1 MKLLGHYEAV
11 PIRNSNRKVEVYF
24 PHFISKVFP
33 LIPINGWPF
42 LILWSTGERIADLAL
57 WVIIVETLLCAILD
71 LFYISYR
78 VISDGELKRMR
89 NGELVSKSGE
99 LYEIGKWGSPDHGGR
114 PFYRFAIKGSNE
126 NGEPFDEIYEMPP
139 ELYDKY
145 LERFSHSKFQRASHG
160 PAYLV
165 EIVYLPPLNTPEFT
179 YLEPSSK
186 LRKPNDSHIHLP
198 ISKSQV
204 VEIFYNRKLSYKCYI
219 GSGALFARW

>member
-1 MKLLGHYEAV
+1 MKLLGHYESI
-11 PIRNSNRKVEVYF
+11 PIRNSKKKVEVYF

-42 LILWSTGERIADLAL
+42 LILWSTGERIADHAL
-57 WVIIVETLLCAILD
+57 WVIIVETLLCAIGD

-89 NGELVSKSGE
+89 NGELVSKNGE
-99 LYEIGKWGSPDHGGR
+99 LYEIGQWGSPDHGGR

-145 LERFSHSKFQRASHG
+145 LKRFSHSKSQRISHG

-186 LRKPNDSHIHLP
+186 LRKPNDSHIHFP
-198 ISKSQV
+198 ISKSLV
-204 VEIFYNRKLSYKCYI
+204 VEIFYNRKLSYNCYI
-219 GSGALFARW
+219 GGGDLFARW

>member
-1 MKLLGHYEAV
+1 MKLLGHYESI
-11 PIRNSNRKVEVYF
+11 PIRNSKKKVEVYF

-42 LILWSTGERIADLAL
+42 LILWSTGERVADLAL
-57 WVIIVETLLCAILD
+57 WVIIVETLLCAIGD

-145 LERFSHSKFQRASHG
+145 LKRFSHSKSQRISHG

-165 EIVYLPPLNTPEFT
+165 EIVYLPPLNTPEFN
-179 YLEPSSK
+179 YWEPSSK
-186 LRKPNDSHIHLP
+186 LRKPNDSHIHFP
-198 ISKSQV
+198 ISKSLV
-204 VEIFYNRKLSYKCYI
+204 VEIFYNRKLSYNCYI
-219 GSGALFARW
+219 GGGDLFARW

>member
-1 MKLLGHYEAV
+1 MKLLGHYESI
-11 PIRNSNRKVEVYF
+11 PIRNSKKKVEVYF

-57 WVIIVETLLCAILD
+57 WVIIVETLLCAIGD

-89 NGELVSKSGE
+89 NGELVSKNGE
-99 LYEIGKWGSPDHGGR
+99 LYEIGQWGSPDHGGR

-145 LERFSHSKFQRASHG
+145 LKRFSHSKFQRISHG

-165 EIVYLPPLNTPEFT
+165 EILLPN
-179 YLEPSSK
+179 
-186 LRKPNDSHIHLP
+186 
-198 ISKSQV
+198 
-204 VEIFYNRKLSYKCYI
+204 
-219 GSGALFARW
+219 

>member
-1 MKLLGHYEAV
+1 MKLLGHYESI
-11 PIRNSNRKVEVYF
+11 PIRNSKKKVEVYF

-57 WVIIVETLLCAILD
+57 WVIIVETLLCAIGD

-145 LERFSHSKFQRASHG
+145 LKRFSHSKSQRISHG

-186 LRKPNDSHIHLP
+186 LRKPNDSHIHFP
-198 ISKSQV
+198 ISKSLV
-204 VEIFYNRKLSYKCYI
+204 VEIFYNRKLSYNCYI
-219 GSGALFARW
+219 GGGDLFARW

>member
-1 MKLLGHYEAV
+1 MKLLGHYEPV

-24 PHFISKVFP
+24 PCFISKVFP

-57 WVIIVETLLCAILD
+57 WVIIVEILLCAILD

-78 VISDGELKRMR
+78 VILDGELKRMR
-89 NGELVSKSGE
+89 NGELVSKRGE

-114 PFYRFAIKGSNE
+114 PFYRFAVKGSNE

-145 LERFSHSKFQRASHG
+145 LNRFDHSKFQRVSHG

-165 EIVYLPPLNTPEFT
+165 EIAYLPPVNTPEFT

-198 ISKSQV
+198 ISKSRV
-204 VEIFYNRKLSYKCYI
+204 VEIFYNQRLPYKCYI
-219 GSGALFARW
+219 GGGLFARW